1 MANTSGRRKRGLV
14 WRARRRRAAMG
25 RAGRI
30 VTAVL
35 AALVGLFL
43 AFAALGAILSA
54 CGAGQ
59 TKPQAPVLSS
69 ASSTAPSRAASVVP
83 PPEPVRTE
91 TRTETPS
98 PSHPRTP
105 TPTPTVTV
113 TKTPEAS
120 EAPAN
125 PYVYYK
131 NCDAARA
138 AGAAPLHRGD
148 PGYRSELDR
157 DGDGVACEPYD
168 G

>member
-1 MANTSGRRKRGLV
+1 
-14 WRARRRRAAMG
+14 MG
-25 RAGRI
+25 RPGRI

-35 AALVGLFL
+35 AALVGLFV

-59 TKPQAPVLSS
+59 TKPQAPVRSS
-69 ASSTAPSRAASVVP
+69 ASNTAPSRAASVAP
-83 PPEPVRTE
+83 PPEPVRT
-91 TRTETPS
+91 RTATPS

-105 TPTPTVTV
+105 IPTPTVTV
-113 TKTPEAS
+113 TKTQETS
-120 EAPAN
+120 EAPSN

-131 NCDAARA
+131 DCDAARA

-157 DGDGVACEPYD
+157 DGDGVACEPYN